1 MQREQIKNVLKKVEH
16 GELSADDALDLIR
29 LQPYK
34 ELGFANV
41 DTARSLR
48 NGVGEVIYGEGK
60 TALQIVSIA
69 SALFE
74 NGQKTVLVTRI
85 DGEKKLALEK
95 QFTVAE
101 YDETARI
108 AVLGEM
114 PTPNGRGKIA
124 VVCAGTSDLYCANE
138 AAVTAEALG
147 NEVERIYDVGV
158 AGIHRLLDRTE
169 SLMTARVVIAVAG
182 MEGALASVVGGL
194 VDCPVIAVPT
204 SVGYGSNFGGVAPLL
219 AMLNSCASNVT
230 VVNIDNGFGA
240 AYNASI
246 INHLE

>member
-34 ELGFANV
+34 ELSFANV

-60 TALQIVSIA
+60 TAAQIVSIA

-85 DGEKKLALEK
+85 DGEKELALEK
-95 QFTVAE
+95 QFTVAK

-108 AVLGEM
+108 AVLGEI

-147 NEVERIYDVGV
+147 NEVERMMSVLQVFTDCSTERS
-158 AGIHRLLDRTE
+158 RL
-169 SLMTARVVIAVAG
+169 
-182 MEGALASVVGGL
+182 
-194 VDCPVIAVPT
+194 
-204 SVGYGSNFGGVAPLL
+204 
-219 AMLNSCASNVT
+219 
-230 VVNIDNGFGA
+230 
-240 AYNASI
+240 
-246 INHLE
+246 